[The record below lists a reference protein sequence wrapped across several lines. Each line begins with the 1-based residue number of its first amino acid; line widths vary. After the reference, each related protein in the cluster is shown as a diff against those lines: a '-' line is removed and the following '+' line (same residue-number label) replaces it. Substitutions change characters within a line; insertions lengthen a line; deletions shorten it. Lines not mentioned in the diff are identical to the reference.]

1 MASQF
6 PVSRYLARLKADMF
20 ECDSRYYIYTFVSFW
35 KLVLFLILFIVMA
48 FVFDR
53 VSDARVLFDDFSS
66 SFG

>member
-1 MASQF
+1 
-6 PVSRYLARLKADMF
+6 MF